1 MQCGK
6 DGARMAQDPDG
17 GRPLDRLGERIA
29 AAKEARSP
37 KRGKGSEKYT
47 VGSIAW
53 RMVTEL
59 VVGVLVGGAMG
70 WGLDSL
76 FGTLPIFLIVMG
88 LLGFAAGVRTMMR
101 SADEI
106 ARHGQGGNGGE
117 SGSGDGPRS

>member
-1 MQCGK
+1 M
-6 DGARMAQDPDG
+6 ARDPGED
-17 GRPLDRLGERIA
+17 RSLDRLGDRIA
-29 AAKEARSP
+29 AAREAHRP
-37 KRGKGSEKYT
+37 KRGKAGEEYT
-47 VGSIAW
+47 VGSVAW

-88 LLGFAAGVRTMMR
+88 LFGFAAGVRTMVR

-106 ARHGQGGNGGE
+106 ARASRDGDDAGPAQGPGA
-117 SGSGDGPRS
+117 PKA

>member
-1 MQCGK
+1 M
-6 DGARMAQDPDG
+6 AREPDEG
-17 GRPLDRLGERIA
+17 SRLDRLGERIA
-29 AAKEARSP
+29 AARATRDHEGRRS
-37 KRGKGSEKYT
+37 GEKYT

-101 SADEI
+101 SAEELRQDGTE
-106 ARHGQGGNGGE
+106 ARGDDPGRGGGDD
-117 SGSGDGPRS
+117 SGKRR

>member
-1 MQCGK
+1 M
-6 DGARMAQDPDG
+6 ARDPKG
-17 GRPLDRLGERIA
+17 GRPLDRLGERIS
-29 AAKEARSP
+29 AAKEAHAP

-106 ARHGQGGNGGE
+106 TRHGQGGNGGE
-117 SGSGDGPRS
+117 GGSGDGPRS